1 MARSEAGGILFASE
15 RHYSHFSQKRTE
27 LHSATRLN
35 SLDLAS
41 SLRLNNRKTL
51 KHKCFSVFLWLGRQD
66 VNGTFSDEDFQNVDD
81 VEEIQKLLD
90 DTVEDES
97 CSE

>member
-1 MARSEAGGILFASE
+1 M
-15 RHYSHFSQKRTE
+15 
-27 LHSATRLN
+27 
-35 SLDLAS
+35 
-41 SLRLNNRKTL
+41 SLR
-51 KHKCFSVFLWLGRQD
+51 SIWLGRQD

>member
-1 MARSEAGGILFASE
+1 MARE
-15 RHYSHFSQKRTE
+15 YV
-27 LHSATRLN
+27 
-35 SLDLAS
+35 DLA
-41 SLRLNNRKTL
+41 L
-51 KHKCFSVFLWLGRQD
+51 CWLGRQD
-66 VNGTFSDEDFQNVDD
+66 ANGTFTDEDFQNVDD

>member
-1 MARSEAGGILFASE
+1 MQIS
-15 RHYSHFSQKRTE
+15 
-27 LHSATRLN
+27 
-35 SLDLAS
+35 
-41 SLRLNNRKTL
+41 
-51 KHKCFSVFLWLGRQD
+51 WLGRQY
-66 VNGTFSDEDFQNVDD
+66 VNGTFTDENFQNVDD

>member
-1 MARSEAGGILFASE
+1 MLKYRANSQTLYRSKMESP
-15 RHYSHFSQKRTE
+15 Y
-27 LHSATRLN
+27 
-35 SLDLAS
+35 
-41 SLRLNNRKTL
+41 
-51 KHKCFSVFLWLGRQD
+51 WLGRQD

>member
-1 MARSEAGGILFASE
+1 MQIS
-15 RHYSHFSQKRTE
+15 
-27 LHSATRLN
+27 
-35 SLDLAS
+35 
-41 SLRLNNRKTL
+41 
-51 KHKCFSVFLWLGRQD
+51 WLGRQY
-66 VNGTFSDEDFQNVDD
+66 VIGTFTDENFQNVDD

>member
-1 MARSEAGGILFASE
+1 MLKYSANNQTFHRSKLECL
-15 RHYSHFSQKRTE
+15 Y
-27 LHSATRLN
+27 
-35 SLDLAS
+35 
-41 SLRLNNRKTL
+41 
-51 KHKCFSVFLWLGRQD
+51 WLGRQD